1 MKLQVKGNINQVGA
15 TGFDRGMFNAGIFAQ
30 GNLLGAGSV
39 DENGAYLFTVEA
51 ATLPSDIEL
60 RLYPASVQA
69 EETGTM
75 AIRRSISAS
84 SIIPSK
90 SKKDLY
96 ELSINTSLPKFFL
109 DDIIRRTRKYTVH
122 GTVYVQHPTYFE
134 SLAGCRID
142 FYEVDS
148 IKDGTDLLPKPGV
161 PGLSEILRRDDYLG
175 SAYSDVSGAFNF
187 SFKFGILW
195 KKPGTIIA
203 REIEFSPYKPKLSTV
218 SPTFDYKP
226 DIRARF
232 SQFINGTWTRIYEAP
247 MTEFDWNINTDF
259 HRDYILPAESVVIPN
274 STGSSPTTGFRF
286 HTIGLL
292 PVDTTRIV
300 GGYAFAQP
308 GDPCGT
314 FSSHPFC
321 ATLRIYGLFAAAHA
335 VTAYTVET
343 LKTDS
348 AGNAL
353 DGETW
358 RTLPDSLFNLE
369 WNDITHRW
377 ETKQLSLPDGKYR
390 NIDIE
395 PENMWLEHAFKAAW
409 NTFNCIDGYYKLRIT
424 GFNTANVQVAQQ
436 EMPMVRID
444 NSKPTAFL
452 DVIAPAATTC
462 GDLLLGA
469 DRTITFR
476 TTAYHPQGH
485 MDYFQIW
492 GSRGRYAETAGP
504 SVSGTRPD
512 ANTLWNGIS
521 GESKN
526 FPLQVRSATTIHC
539 ATMAYGF
546 HLVAQ
551 GLGTNGYGIN
561 LEMKR
566 AYSETNLIVTEPA

>member
-1 MKLQVKGNINQVGA
+1 MKLQVKGNINKIGA
-15 TGFDRGMFNAGIFAQ
+15 TGFDRGMFNAGIFSQ
-30 GNLLGAGSV
+30 GKLLGEGSV
-39 DENGAYLFTVEA
+39 DENGKYSFTVDA
-51 ATLPSDIEL
+51 AALPSDMEFC
-60 RLYPASVQA
+60 LYPASVKG
-69 EETGTM
+69 EEAGTM
-75 AIRRSISAS
+75 AIRRPIQAAG
-84 SIIPSK
+84 IVPSK
-90 SKKDLY
+90 SKKDLF
-96 ELSINTSLPKFFL
+96 ELSLNTSLPKYFL
-109 DDIIRRTRKYTVH
+109 DDIILRARKYNVH

-148 IKDGTDLLPKPGV
+148 LTDGGDLFPKPEIR
-161 PGLSEILRRDDYLG
+161 GLPELLRRDDYLG
-175 SAYSDVSGAFNF
+175 SAYSDASGAFSF

-195 KKPGTIIA
+195 KKPGTVIA
-203 REIEFSPYKPKLSTV
+203 REIEFTPFTPKLPSLA
-218 SPTFDYKP
+218 PTFDYKP

-247 MTEFDWNINTDF
+247 MNAFDWNIGTDF
-259 HRDYILPAESVVIPN
+259 HRDYILPAECVVIPN
-274 STGSSPTTGFRF
+274 GTGSAPATGFRF

-300 GGYAFAQP
+300 NGYAFAHS
-308 GDPCGT
+308 GDPCGV

-321 ATLRIYGLFAAAHA
+321 GSLRIYGLFAAAHA
-335 VTAYTVET
+335 VTTYTVET

-348 AGNAL
+348 AGNPL

-358 RTLPDSLFNLE
+358 RAVPDSLSNLK
-369 WNDITHRW
+369 WNDLTHRW
-377 ETKQLSLPDGKYR
+377 EVEQLSLPDGKYR

-395 PENMWLEHAFKAAW
+395 PENLWLEHSFKIGW
-409 NTFNCIDGYYKLRIT
+409 NTFNYIDGYYKLRIT
-424 GFNTANVQVAQQ
+424 GFNAATVQVAQQ

-444 NSKPTAFL
+444 NSRPTAFL
-452 DVIAPAATTC
+452 DVITPAATTC

-476 TTAYHPQGH
+476 ATAYHAQGH
-485 MDYFQIW
+485 MDYYQIW
-492 GSRGRYAETAGP
+492 GTRGRYAETAGTP
-504 SVSGTRPD
+504 VSGTRPD
-512 ANTLWNGIS
+512 TNALWNGIS
-521 GESKN
+521 GEPAP
-526 FPLQVRSATTIHC
+526 FPLQVRSTATLHC

-566 AYSETNLIVTEPA
+566 AYAETNLIVTEPA

>member
-1 MKLQVKGNINQVGA
+1 MKLQVKGNINKVGA
-15 TGFDRGMFNAGIFAQ
+15 TGFDRGMFNAGIFSQ
-30 GNLLGAGSV
+30 GNLLGEGSV
-39 DENGAYLFTVEA
+39 DENGVYSFTVDA
-51 ATLPSDIEL
+51 AALPADIEF
-60 RLYPASVQA
+60 RLYPTSVKA
-69 EETGTM
+69 EEAGIM
-75 AIRRSISAS
+75 AIKRPIPAS
-84 SIIPSK
+84 SILPSK
-90 SKKDLY
+90 SKKDLF
-96 ELSINTSLPKFFL
+96 ELMLNTSLPKYFL
-109 DDIIRRTRKYTVH
+109 DDILRRTRKYNVH
-122 GTVYVQHPTYFE
+122 GAVYVQHPTYFE

-148 IKDGTDLLPKPGV
+148 VKDGSDPFPKPGI
-161 PGLSEILRRDDYLG
+161 PLLPELLRRDDYLG
-175 SAYSDVSGAFNF
+175 SAYSDASGAYTF
-187 SFKFGILW
+187 SFKFGMLW
-195 KKPGTIIA
+195 KKPGTVIA
-203 REIEFSPYKPKLSTV
+203 RDSEFTPYQPKLPAL
-218 SPTFDYKP
+218 SPLFDYQP

-247 MTEFDWNINTDF
+247 MSEFDWNIGTDF
-259 HRDYILPAESVVIPN
+259 HRDYILPADCVHIPN
-274 STGSSPTTGFRF
+274 STGSTPATGFRF

-300 GGYAFAQP
+300 NGYAFGQA
-308 GDPCGT
+308 GDPCGV

-335 VTAYTVET
+335 VTTYTVET
-343 LKTDS
+343 IKTDS

-353 DGETW
+353 DGEIW
-358 RTLPDSLFNLE
+358 RALPDSLSNLK
-369 WNDITHRW
+369 WNDVTHRW
-377 ETKQLSLPDGKYR
+377 EVEQLSLPDGKYR
-390 NIDIE
+390 NIDTE
-395 PENMWLEHAFKAAW
+395 PENIWLEHSYKVAW
-409 NTFNCIDGYYKLRIT
+409 NTLNCIDGYYKLRIT
-424 GFNTANVQVAQQ
+424 GFNAANVQVAQQ

-452 DVIAPAATTC
+452 DVITPAATTC

-492 GSRGRYAETAGP
+492 GSRGRYAETAGT

-521 GESKN
+521 GEAKA

-551 GLGTNGYGIN
+551 GLGTNGYGIR

-566 AYSETNLIVTEPA
+566 AYGETNLIVTEPA